1 MTAPKRE
8 SALRSPWGRTI
19 IGMLV
24 VFVCANIY
32 MLFTAGDSSNRMIN
46 KDYYKRGEDYEEN
59 MLKRLARDPGWKMK
73 VSAPGFVDV
82 EVVTPFTFT
91 VTDKDGVP
99 IDPDS
104 VTFYAYRPSG
114 AEHDFS
120 LPMEKVATGEYRAD
134 VSFPL
139 KGVWDILVA
148 VTNGED
154 EYQEPYRI
162 SAGVDSR

>member
-1 MTAPKRE
+1 MTEPKRE
-8 SALRSPWGRTI
+8 SALRSPWGRAI
-19 IGMLV
+19 IVMLL

-32 MLFTAGDSSNRMIN
+32 MLYTAGDSSNRMVS

-59 MLKRLARDPGWKMK
+59 MLKRLARNPGWKMK
-73 VSAPGFVDV
+73 VSASDFVDV
-82 EVVTPFTFT
+82 AVATPFTFT

-104 VTFYAYRPSG
+104 VVFYAYRPSG

-120 LPMEKVATGEYRAD
+120 LPMERVSAGEYSAE
-134 VSFPL
+134 VLFPL

-148 VTNGED
+148 VTHGED
-154 EYQEPYRI
+154 EYQESYHI
-162 SAGVDSR
+162 SAGIDNR